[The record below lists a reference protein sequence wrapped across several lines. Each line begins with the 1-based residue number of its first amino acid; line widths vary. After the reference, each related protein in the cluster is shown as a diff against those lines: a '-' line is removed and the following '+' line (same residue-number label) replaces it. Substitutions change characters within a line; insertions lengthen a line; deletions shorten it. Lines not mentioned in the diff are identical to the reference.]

1 MLVVQSLHSDHGP
14 HPKADALHCMCI
26 WAQVERVLRRNIAP
40 FTRKEHGPADEGPC
54 FFRTVVLSTDPILGE
69 NMTAKKPSTLVR
81 LPRMSSE
88 ESAEFQARLD
98 AVLAVGALQIA
109 REQEEL
115 VRRGI
120 LDANGNRV
128 KPFVVP
134 AGQSGE
140 LS

>member
-1 MLVVQSLHSDHGP
+1 
-14 HPKADALHCMCI
+14 
-26 WAQVERVLRRNIAP
+26 
-40 FTRKEHGPADEGPC
+40 
-54 FFRTVVLSTDPILGE
+54 
-69 NMTAKKPSTLVR
+69 MTAKKPSPLVR

-109 REQEEL
+109 RDQEEL

-120 LDANGNRV
+120 LDANGDRV
-128 KPFVVP
+128 KPFVAP